1 MKSDNKEYLN
11 EYIYDYINDLCETS
25 EQYKDLSG
33 NLKDRLSE
41 LFDSIDDEDCDE
53 ILCDIDEINR
63 YLIKLNSLAKNE
75 FTMIMNNGKILINKY
90 LSHKQK
96 IMSLKSQNKI
106 LEEEISIINE
116 QKDNILKKID
126 ELNDEYYKLY
136 QEKHNLEMQMSIKE
150 NEENQ
155 RHKANNDI
163 LS

>member
-90 LSHKQK
+90 SSHKQK

-150 NEENQ
+150 N
-155 RHKANNDI
+155 
-163 LS
+163 